1 MALYIKGYHEYKE
14 IWTPTMEQALT
25 AFLEP
30 KHAVDKYA
38 VCVMLGE
45 EIVGHLKKGRTGHF
59 AKAVFHF
66 LLADERFM

>member
-1 MALYIKGYHEYKE
+1 
-14 IWTPTMEQALT
+14 MEQALK
-25 AFLEP
+25 ALPEP

-38 VCVMLGE
+38 VCVMLAE

-66 LLADERFM
+66 LRADKRFMYCYNERQSC